1 MRGPRAGSE
10 PEIGAKP
17 RMPEDICVGLDI
29 GGTNIKVGLV
39 ALDAQDGA
47 AAPAARIIAR
57 RRLSV
62 AAFSSPFEL
71 VEGCCT
77 AVDGLL
83 GEAGLEGGRRRLGGI
98 GVSICGY
105 VMPDGLPELTNVPYL
120 DGFPLVSRLRER
132 YGVPV
137 TMDNDAN
144 AAALAEHA
152 FGAGRGAKRLVL
164 VAVGTGIG
172 LGVII
177 DGRLVRFC
185 GGTTGNIGHAVVDPV
200 SPERC
205 GLGCRGCL
213 ETKST
218 APALE
223 REANRVARENPGSVL
238 GRLLAGSAGARVTV
252 SEVKAAADAGDDTAL
267 GLLAEAGRWLGIGLA
282 TFAATFSPDVI
293 LLGGGMAEMG
303 PALIGAAIEAFE
315 DTGMPYV
322 KRGVRVVPA
331 ALGNDA
337 AMIGAVC
344 GLSRSR
350 FLWTPSS

>member
-1 MRGPRAGSE
+1 
-10 PEIGAKP
+10 
-17 RMPEDICVGLDI
+17 MPKDICVGLDI

-39 ALDAQDGA
+39 ALDAQAGA
-47 AAPAARIIAR
+47 AAPAAQIVAR

-62 AAFSSPFEL
+62 AAFSSPVEL

-77 AVDGLL
+77 TVDGLL
-83 GEAGLEGGRRRLGGI
+83 GEAVREGGHRRRLGGI

-120 DGFPLVSRLRER
+120 DGFPLVTRLRER

-144 AAALAEHA
+144 AAALSEHA
-152 FGAGRGAKRLVL
+152 FGAGRGARRLVL

-177 DGRLVRFC
+177 DGQLVRFC
-185 GGTTGNIGHAVVDPV
+185 GGTTGNIGHAVVDPA

-223 REANRVARENPGSVL
+223 REANRVARENPGTVL
-238 GRLLAGSAGARVTV
+238 GRVLAGSAAERVSV
-252 SEVKAAADAGDDTAL
+252 SDVKAAADVGDDTAR
-267 GLLAEAGRWLGIGLA
+267 GLLAEAGRWLGTGLA

-293 LLGGGMAEMG
+293 VLGGGMAEMG
-303 PALIGAAIEAFE
+303 PALVGAAIEAFE

-322 KRGVRVVPA
+322 KRGLRIVPA

-337 AMIGAVC
+337 AMIGAVR
-344 GLSRSR
+344 GLPR
-350 FLWTPSS
+350 